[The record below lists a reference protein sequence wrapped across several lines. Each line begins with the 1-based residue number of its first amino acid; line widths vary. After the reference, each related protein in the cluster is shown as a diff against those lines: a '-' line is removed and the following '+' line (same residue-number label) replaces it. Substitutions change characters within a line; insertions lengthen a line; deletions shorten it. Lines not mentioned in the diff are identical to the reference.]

1 MNEEFHRRQVEA
13 DQKLEQQ
20 QATHKTHATME
31 TYQLDQHEAQ
41 HGHIP
46 SPHPGLSVEPQQ
58 PSLWQRI
65 KKMLG
70 M

>member
-1 MNEEFHRRQVEA
+1 
-13 DQKLEQQ
+13 
-20 QATHKTHATME
+20 ME

-46 SPHPGLSVEPQQ
+46 APHPGLSVEQQ
-58 PSLWQRI
+58 PPSLWQRI
-65 KKMLG
+65 KKLLG